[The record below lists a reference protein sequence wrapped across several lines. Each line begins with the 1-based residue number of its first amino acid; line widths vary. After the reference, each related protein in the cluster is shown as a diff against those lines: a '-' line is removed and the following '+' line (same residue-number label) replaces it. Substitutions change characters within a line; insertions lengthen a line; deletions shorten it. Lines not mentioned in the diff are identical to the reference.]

1 MKKIVILSIIFFF
14 LPQVSIA
21 EEYTLK
27 LRSSY
32 NPGYLRI
39 VIEGAEEIIATA
51 LVNQRTQ
58 DIAVS
63 FPGANPAF
71 QAENANISYRI
82 ADNGTIVFST
92 GVFSGLKVLHLK
104 NPSRL
109 VIDVYQDVMGEE
121 KQQEGT
127 GNFAVSPAGPGLK
140 PAPSEILVID
150 PGHGGFETGI
160 VKDAYAE
167 KNVVLD
173 VSRRLGILA
182 RGAAF
187 NSAMTRSRDIYMSM
201 NERIKYAN
209 SRHPDVFISLHIG
222 NHKDIV
228 IYIPVITEHVPEA
241 VKPYLYNK
249 GQEEYLSQT
258 VQLLNA
264 FKEAVTSTFGSQ
276 AVTVKP
282 VPYSILSK
290 IEAAALI
297 IELPSFEYADYT
309 DNFKSTIANILS
321 KGLYLYE
328 KRDAI

>member
-1 MKKIVILSIIFFF
+1 MKKTVILSIIFFL

-21 EEYTLK
+21 EEYTLT

-51 LVNQRTQ
+51 IVNQKAEEV
-58 DIAVS
+58 AVS
-63 FPGANPAF
+63 FPGANPSI
-71 QAENANISYRI
+71 QGENAKINYRRTDKG
-82 ADNGTIVFST
+82 AIVFST

-104 NPSRL
+104 DPNRL
-109 VIDVYQDVMGEE
+109 VIDVYQDVKRDE
-121 KQQEGT
+121 KQQDGA
-127 GNFAVSPAGPGLK
+127 GNFTLSPAGPGLK
-140 PAPSEILVID
+140 PAPAKTLVID

-160 VKDAYAE
+160 VKDTYAE

-173 VSRRLGILA
+173 ISRKLSVLA
-182 RGAAF
+182 RGEAF
-187 NSAMTRSRDIYMSM
+187 NSSLTRSGDLYMSM
-201 NERIKYAN
+201 SERIKYAN
-209 SRHPDVFISLHIG
+209 SRRPDVFISLHIG

-228 IYIPVITEHVPEA
+228 IYIPVITDHVPQA

-249 GQEEYLSQT
+249 GQEDYLKKT
-258 VQLLNA
+258 VMLLNA
-264 FKEAVTSTFGSQ
+264 FKEAAATSFGSE
-276 AVTVKP
+276 AVTIKP

-309 DNFKSTIANILS
+309 DDFKSSIASTLS

-328 KRDAI
+328 EK